1 MKLNWYQIRMSTRR
15 NLDLLKQSGLMSLSS
30 HRPRYRVSS
39 ISIRNDL
46 FHRRNRLGRQWPH
59 TSRFCVPHP
68 FFSRGTIKD
77 LYPIVG
83 GGMIACVAGM
93 FVDEL
98 EELLPPGVIGVGKQL
113 FSERFQ
119 VINAYRL
126 DVLLDRFASILVDL
140 FSIR

>member
-1 MKLNWYQIRMSTRR
+1 MSSLFPQRGR
-15 NLDLLKQSGLMSLSS
+15 PRWLYGKEERLGHSSANHSSSRIDLLKQSGLMSLSS

-68 FFSRGTIKD
+68 FFSRGTIKN

-98 EELLPPGVIGVGKQL
+98 EELLPPGVIGVGKQ
-113 FSERFQ
+113 
-119 VINAYRL
+119 
-126 DVLLDRFASILVDL
+126 
-140 FSIR
+140 